1 MADGLNLWR
10 SGQWHRCATVPKP
23 TSGTHKRVNT
33 SGNPGHKAWFFAQN
47 ENSYGHLQKFMSS
60 LRLNDKIDRA
70 RQWFHKSVAINN
82 RVQVEASQVSL
93 RRLVIT
99 AGLVVTLNIVYIIWF
114 WGFQLGTATP
124 ATRLWI
130 QLVGGAHAVC
140 AVLLTGLGV
149 MAHRFNQQTIARKA
163 DDADN
168 VDARKA
174 LVLHGAMVAVAL
186 LLGAALSVAD
196 QLVAANTTMFA
207 LISLACAMLSLMR
220 PVLTAVLFLAVY
232 GVLFIALPYTQPDP
246 QLLAI
251 SRSHAF
257 AATLVSLLASS
268 LTWHQYVQSTLL
280 SWKVQS
286 AHSALTAKQA
296 ELEYL
301 ATHDVLTG
309 LLNRREF
316 MRVLRQPAPTSLIMV
331 DLDFFKK
338 INDTYGHP
346 AGDTVLVAV
355 AAALAQ
361 AVRKSD
367 VLARLGGEEF
377 IVLLPN
383 TDLAGAAKVAQKL
396 LTHVRELPIPFAGQ
410 QLRVTASFGVSC
422 LPQGAES
429 TADALYAS
437 ADKALYLAKHSGR
450 DRVELAP

>member
-1 MADGLNLWR
+1 
-10 SGQWHRCATVPKP
+10 
-23 TSGTHKRVNT
+23 
-33 SGNPGHKAWFFAQN
+33 
-47 ENSYGHLQKFMSS
+47 MSS
-60 LRLNDKIDRA
+60 PPLMGSVDRT
-70 RQWFHKSVAINN
+70 RRWFRKSVAINN
-82 RVQVEASQVSL
+82 RVQIEATVVSL

-99 AGLVVTLNIVYIIWF
+99 AWLVVSLNLVYIIWF
-114 WGFQLGTATP
+114 WGFQLDSATP
-124 ATRLWI
+124 TTRLWI
-130 QLVGGAHAVC
+130 QLVGAAHAVC
-140 AVLLTGLGV
+140 GVLLTVLGIL
-149 MAHRFNQQTIARKA
+149 AYRFNRRVRAESAAKTYLSTRAEAR
-163 DDADN
+163 
-168 VDARKA
+168 RA
-174 LVLHGAMVAVAL
+174 LWLQGAMVAVAL
-186 LLGAALSVAD
+186 LLGASLSVAD

-220 PVLTAVLFLAVY
+220 PALTAALFLLTYAVLFLS
-232 GVLFIALPYTQPDP
+232 LSYTQPDA

-257 AATLVSLLASS
+257 AATVVSLLASS

-280 SWKVQS
+280 GWKVKS
-286 AHSALTAKQA
+286 AHAALTAKQA

-316 MRVLRQPAPTSLIMV
+316 MRNLEHEQVRVMRQPAPTSLIMV

-355 AAALAQ
+355 AQALTQ

-383 TDLAGAAKVAQKL
+383 TDLTGASRVAQKL
-396 LTHVRELPIPFAGQ
+396 RTQVRELPIPFEGQ
-410 QLRVTASFGVSC
+410 VLQVTASFGVSC
-422 LPQGAES
+422 LAAVSEP
-429 TADALYAS
+429 TADALYSA

-450 DRVELAP
+450 DRVELSPG

>member
-1 MADGLNLWR
+1 MSNSGLIDK
-10 SGQWHRCATVPKP
+10 VD
-23 TSGTHKRVNT
+23 
-33 SGNPGHKAWFFAQN
+33 
-47 ENSYGHLQKFMSS
+47 
-60 LRLNDKIDRA
+60 RL
-70 RQWFHKSVAINN
+70 RQWFRKSVAINN
-82 RVQVEASQVSL
+82 RVQVEATRVTL

-99 AGLVVTLNIVYIIWF
+99 AWLIVTLNIVYIIWF

-140 AVLLTGLGV
+140 GVLLAVLGV
-149 MAHRFNQQTIARKA
+149 MAHRINQRANAHRGDQAEKAEEA
-163 DDADN
+163 DDR
-168 VDARKA
+168 DARKA
-174 LVLHGAMVAVAL
+174 LVLHGAMVTVAL
-186 LLGAALSVAD
+186 LLGAGLSVAD

-220 PVLTAVLFLAVY
+220 PALTAALFLVVYAVLF
-232 GVLFIALPYTQPDP
+232 FALPYTQPDP

-257 AATLVSLLASS
+257 AATLVSLMASS
-268 LTWHQYVQSTLL
+268 MTWRQYVQATLL
-280 SWKVQS
+280 GWKVQS
-286 AHSALTAKQA
+286 AHTALTAKQA

-316 MRVLRQPAPTSLIMV
+316 MRQLEHEQVRVVRQPAPTSLIMV

-355 AAALAQ
+355 AGALAH

-396 LTHVRELPIPFAGQ
+396 LTQVRELPIPFTGQ
-410 QLRVTASFGVSC
+410 QLRVTSSFGVSC
-422 LPQGAES
+422 LAEGAEH
-429 TADALYAS
+429 TADALYAA

-450 DRVELAP
+450 DRMELA

>member
-1 MADGLNLWR
+1 
-10 SGQWHRCATVPKP
+10 
-23 TSGTHKRVNT
+23 
-33 SGNPGHKAWFFAQN
+33 
-47 ENSYGHLQKFMSS
+47 MSS
-60 LRLNDKIDRA
+60 LRLNDRIDLA

-140 AVLLTGLGV
+140 AVLLTVLGL
-149 MAHRFNQQTIARKA
+149 MAHRFNQPTRSQKTAESARA
-163 DDADN
+163 GT
-168 VDARKA
+168 RQA

-220 PVLTAVLFLAVY
+220 PALTAVLFLAVY
-232 GVLFIALPYTQPDP
+232 GVLFFALPYTQPDP

-316 MRVLRQPAPTSLIMV
+316 MRNLEHEQLRVLRQPAPTSLIMV

>member
-1 MADGLNLWR
+1 MSRPGLIDYAV
-10 SGQWHRCATVPKP
+10 GA
-23 TSGTHKRVNT
+23 
-33 SGNPGHKAWFFAQN
+33 
-47 ENSYGHLQKFMSS
+47 
-60 LRLNDKIDRA
+60 RLGFR
-70 RQWFHKSVAINN
+70 KSVAINN
-82 RVQVEASQVSL
+82 RVQVEASRVTL

-99 AGLVVTLNIVYIIWF
+99 AWLIVPLNIVYIIWF
-114 WGFQLGTATP
+114 WGFQLGSATP

-140 AVLLTGLGV
+140 GVLLTVLAW
-149 MAHRFNQQTIARKA
+149 MAHSFNRQASAETGES
-163 DDADN
+163 
-168 VDARKA
+168 VDSVKARKA
-174 LVLHGAMVAVAL
+174 LILHGAMVVVAL
-186 LLGAALSVAD
+186 LLGVGLSIAD

-220 PVLTAVLFLAVY
+220 PALTTALYLVAY
-232 GVLFIALPYTQPDP
+232 GVLFFGLPYTQPDP

-268 LTWHQYVQSTLL
+268 MTWRQYVQATLL
-280 SWKVQS
+280 GWKVQS

-316 MRVLRQPAPTSLIMV
+316 MRNLEHEQMRVLRQPAPTSLIMV

-338 INDTYGHP
+338 VNDTYGHP

-355 AAALAQ
+355 SSALAQ
-361 AVRKSD
+361 SVRKSD

-383 TDLAGAAKVAQKL
+383 TDLVGASKVAQKL
-396 LTHVRELPIPFAGQ
+396 LNQVRDLPIPFAGM

-422 LPQGAES
+422 QAEGTEH

-450 DRVELAP
+450 DRVELAQ